1 MNENLAEIKL
11 KLITKPNDLKIN
23 RKTGVMS
30 CIKTFGHRHHIL
42 LLLLSK
48 FNQINQYLFPS
59 K

>member
-48 FNQINQYLFPS
+48 FNQIN
-59 K
+59 